1 LEDRRKSMNGKKLEK
16 NKPARK
22 TGAERTAEQEWKEQD
37 AYLDEALRETI
48 PASDP
53 ISPGHV
59 QHQTKV
65 PIEKN

>member
-1 LEDRRKSMNGKKLEK
+1 LEYRRKSMSEKKPEK
-16 NKPARK
+16 NKPAPK

-59 QHQTKV
+59 QHRTKV
-65 PIEKN
+65 PIEKG

>member
-1 LEDRRKSMNGKKLEK
+1 MNGKQRDK
-16 NKPARK
+16 NEPTLK
-22 TGAERTAEQEWKEQD
+22 TGAERIAEQEWKEQD

-59 QHQTKV
+59 QHRTKV
-65 PIEKN
+65 PVEKG